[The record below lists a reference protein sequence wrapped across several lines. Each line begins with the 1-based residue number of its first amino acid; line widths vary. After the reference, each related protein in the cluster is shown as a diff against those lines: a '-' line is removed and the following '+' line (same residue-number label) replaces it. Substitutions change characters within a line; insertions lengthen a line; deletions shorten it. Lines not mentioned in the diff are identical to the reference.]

1 MPVANQYTALNNIA
15 GGGPM
20 GSGNRF
26 TTMYSADPDIA
37 AQGAQ
42 SLKLA
47 EAQGAQARQTAAQ
60 GNQFKTDRLN
70 QFLPLFQ
77 QGLAGS
83 MAAANGGAPAG
94 PVGTGPTIHGGP
106 IWTQQGINQNINA
119 NNARIDQQ
127 TATNNQ
133 VRSGQMAGKGFGSRS
148 PLAMAL
154 EAQGAQSAMG
164 QKADYAREFVPQ
176 TRQANAG
183 YALNVGQAQEAQHA
197 NREQEAI
204 GRQQAANQ
212 RFSIAAQQQNSLLNA
227 LGGLLS

>member
-1 MPVANQYTALNNIA
+1 MSVNVTSRYGSI
-15 GGGPM
+15 GGASGMGPGLTFNTQAM
-20 GSGNRF
+20 
-26 TTMYSADPDIA
+26 ADPDIA

-42 SLKLA
+42 QLKLG
-47 EAQGAQARQTAAQ
+47 EQQ
-60 GNQFKTDRLN
+60 NQFRQNRFN
-70 QFLPLFQ
+70 QVLPLFQ
-77 QGLAGS
+77 QGLAG
-83 MAAANGGAPAG
+83 ANASLQSGGPAAG
-94 PVGTGPTIHGGP
+94 PVGAGPTIYGGP

-119 NNARIDQQ
+119 NNARVDQQ

-154 EAQGAQSAMG
+154 EQQGAQSAMG

-176 TRQANAG
+176 ARQANAG

-197 NREQEAI
+197 SREQEAI

-212 RFSIAAQQQNSLLNA
+212 RYGIAAQQQNSLLSA